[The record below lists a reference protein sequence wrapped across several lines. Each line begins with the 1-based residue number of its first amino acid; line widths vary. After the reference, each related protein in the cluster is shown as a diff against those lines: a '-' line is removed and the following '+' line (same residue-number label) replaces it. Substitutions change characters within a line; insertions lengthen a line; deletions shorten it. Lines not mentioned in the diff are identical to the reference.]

1 MNSSQ
6 IDKIN
11 SLNLDDMVWYIYIFI
26 SVAALYSN
34 ALEKEY
40 TKTYNKRKLTEF
52 HTINLVVLTI
62 AFFVYIY
69 FIFVAFRRF
78 QNDKNNNTIINI
90 IASILFLVAGGMLLY
105 LEIVTTDSDIN
116 NVGI

>member
-1 MNSSQ
+1 MDSEKVT
-6 IDKIN
+6 KIN

-26 SVAALYSN
+26 AVAALYSN
-34 ALEKEY
+34 RLEKDY
-40 TKTYNKRKLTEF
+40 VRTNSKKKLTEF
-52 HTINLVVLTI
+52 HSINLVVLTI

-78 QNDKNNNTIINI
+78 NKDRNINTMINI
-90 IASILFLVAGGMLLY
+90 IATILFLVAGGMFLY

>member
-1 MNSSQ
+1 MNSKVT
-6 IDKIN
+6 KIN

-26 SVAALYSN
+26 AVAALYSN

-40 TKTYNKRKLTEF
+40 VASGNRRKLTEF

-78 QNDKNNNTIINI
+78 NQEKSNNTIINV
-90 IASILFLVAGGMLLY
+90 IASILFLVAGGMYLY